1 MNKINEKIGF
11 YSQSFGLSFSSESF
25 LMGSAILQVFPGE
38 VWQSNDSHSGTW
50 DLHFLSQQFVM
61 LFSYL
66 PPSEGC
72 YRLADADVIIFLGRW
87 LYWLCA
93 WQPW

>member
-1 MNKINEKIGF
+1 M
-11 YSQSFGLSFSSESF
+11 ESP
-25 LMGSAILQVFPGE
+25 ILPVFPGE
-38 VWQSNDSHSGTW
+38 VWQSNESHSVTW
-50 DLHFLSQQFVM
+50 DLHFLSQQVVM
-61 LFSYL
+61 LFTCF

-72 YRLADADVIIFLGRW
+72 YRLADADFIIFLGRW